1 HSGSLRCRLHCF
13 EEVFRRWPWET
24 REVGGTRPLSRK
36 VLVADLDEVVAALIS
51 HILSRQ
57 GYSVD
62 VALTAQTAA
71 ACLSQWDY
79 GAILLDSRLISA
91 LDGFSDRTSRTILL
105 SPSVS
110 SDLPVRAVLQ
120 KPV

>member
-1 HSGSLRCRLHCF
+1 
-13 EEVFRRWPWET
+13 
-24 REVGGTRPLSRK
+24 LSRK

-71 ACLSQWDY
+71 ACLSQREY

-120 KPV
+120 KPVELALLIHTVDECVK

>member
-1 HSGSLRCRLHCF
+1 
-13 EEVFRRWPWET
+13 
-24 REVGGTRPLSRK
+24 LSRK

-71 ACLSQWDY
+71 ACLSQWEY

-120 KPV
+120 KPVELALLIDTVAECVK